1 MVPTPSIPSLA
12 GRGGLDA
19 YLPSINSNSAGLIG
33 PASTLMFTSPGP
45 GLPNA
50 GPSTILQTSQGMPNR
65 VNSAYFISY
74 SHLLFLKKLC
84 FKSLPQP
91 IFESCFV

>member
-1 MVPTPSIPSLA
+1 MVPKPSIPSLA

-19 YLPSINSNSAGLIG
+19 YLPSINCNSAGLIG
-33 PASTLMFTSPGP
+33 PASTLMFTSPEP

-65 VNSAYFISY
+65 VNSTYFISY
-74 SHLLFLKKLC
+74 SHLLFLIKLS

-91 IFESCFV
+91 IFEPCFV